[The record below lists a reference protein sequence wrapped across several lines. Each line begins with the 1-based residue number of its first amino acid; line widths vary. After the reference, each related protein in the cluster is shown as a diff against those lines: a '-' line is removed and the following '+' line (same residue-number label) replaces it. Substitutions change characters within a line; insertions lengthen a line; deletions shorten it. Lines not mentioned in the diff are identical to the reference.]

1 MSHSSRKAFLYL
13 FIVFTLWGSLYV
25 VSGFVMGKIPTFTA
39 CFLRFVIAFGALT
52 LMTRGRE
59 KINIEKSDYKY
70 LLLMGILGYFLSVD
84 LQFLGTKYAGSGMA
98 SLLNSLNPIVITI
111 LSAFLLKE
119 KMTFGK
125 ILGMFLSV
133 TGVYLILGGGS
144 AVSKVGIM
152 LSLMSVAGWSFM
164 SVMTRKALQKYDSLQ
179 ITRYGIMIAMFCN
192 FPVCMCELHGNVSA
206 VTFDFPCIIG
216 LLYMGIF
223 CTGVSYILWN
233 KSLMLLEAG
242 TCSAFYPVQ
251 PLVSTVL
258 GILFLH
264 EKTTVSFVVGAS
276 FIVVGILSGILIKR
290 NPAGRYM
297 SFSDLC
303 KRSIQ

>member
-1 MSHSSRKAFLYL
+1 MSHSSRNAYLYL
-13 FIVFTLWGSLYV
+13 LTVFILWGSLYV
-25 VSGFVMGKIPTFTA
+25 VSGFVMGKIPTFTV
-39 CFLRFVIAFGALT
+39 CFLRFVVAFAALT
-52 LMTRGRE
+52 LMTRRRE
-59 KINIEKSDYKY
+59 RIHIEKTDYKY
-70 LLLMGILGYFLSVD
+70 LFLMGFLGYFLSVD

-98 SLLNSLNPIVITI
+98 SLLNSLNPIVISI
-111 LSAFLLKE
+111 LSVFILKE

-125 ILGMFLSV
+125 ILGMLLSV
-133 TGVYLILGGGS
+133 TGVYLILGGGG
-144 AVSKVGIM
+144 AVSRVGVIF
-152 LSLMSVAGWSFM
+152 SLMSVAGWSLM

-192 FPVCMCELHGNVSA
+192 LPVCLCELHGKASTVIL
-206 VTFDFPCIIG
+206 DLPCVAG

-258 GILFLH
+258 GILFFH
-264 EKTTVSFVVGAS
+264 EKMMLSFAVGAS
-276 FIVVGILSGILIKR
+276 FIVVGILAGFLFKRISGGVILR
-290 NPAGRYM
+290 NNV
-297 SFSDLC
+297 SSHKF
-303 KRSIQ
+303 